1 MEGIQSVTIEG
12 IQTPAGDVIIQM
24 RGSFGRAADGRMMF
38 PSKEELQKAFN
49 DFFARAR
56 LGSSVEVVF
65 VLTEKN
71 FVDLRDCK
79 SPNHLLQVEEYF
91 FSVSSANQA
100 ALVLGIKDGINLTV
114 TSTNGGRSALTCALF
129 VDPPLDL
136 RARAMYRE
144 IGQRVSALKEVDAQ
158 LRQLGAVPDMNG
170 VPMLPDEFVQDEEFN
185 SCISQLAGASV
196 GELTKYLCTM
206 VKVDRRGLME
216 KLQPLVARRL
226 DLLIKLCRI
235 NQTEFPFS
243 FVRGFVG
250 K

>member
-1 MEGIQSVTIEG
+1 MEG
-12 IQTPAGDVIIQM
+12 IQTPAWDVIVQL

-56 LGSSVEVVF
+56 LGPSVEVVF

-79 SPNHLLQVEEYF
+79 SPNHLLEVEEYF
-91 FSVSSANQA
+91 FSVSSAEQA
-100 ALVLGIKDGINLTV
+100 ALVLGIRNGIHLTV
-114 TSTNGGRSALTCALF
+114 TRGVRTVSMCAFF

-158 LRQLGAVPDMNG
+158 LRQLGAVPDLNG
-170 VPMLPDEFVQDEEFN
+170 VPVLPDVFVQDEEYDECVTKL
-185 SCISQLAGASV
+185 SGASTR
-196 GELTKYLCTM
+196 ELTKYLCTM
-206 VKVDRRGLME
+206 VKVDRRGLAE
-216 KLQPLVARRL
+216 KLQPLAARRL
-226 DLLIKLCRI
+226 ELLIELCRI

-243 FVRGFVG
+243 FVRGFSV

>member
-1 MEGIQSVTIEG
+1 MEGIQSVTMEG
-12 IQTPAGDVIIQM
+12 IQTPAWDVIVQL

-38 PSKEELQKAFN
+38 PSKEELQKAFD

-56 LGSSVEVVF
+56 LGSSVQVVF

-79 SPNHLLQVEEYF
+79 SPNHLLEVEEYF
-91 FSVSSANQA
+91 FSVSSADQA
-100 ALVLGIKDGINLTV
+100 AFVLGIKDGIHIGISRDGRTV
-114 TSTNGGRSALTCALF
+114 STFVNFTS
-129 VDPPLDL
+129 PPLDL
-136 RARAMYRE
+136 QTRAVYRR
-144 IGQRVSALKEVDAQ
+144 IGQRVSALKQVDAQ

-226 DLLIKLCRI
+226 DLLIELCRI